1 MATLVVLLIIA
12 TLAGGVVWNHRN
24 KSAAFGGVEF
34 QVPAPP
40 PAVSAAISA
49 LYCQGAKAKMRGAL
63 SRVTVSSMGAGG
75 FVFGTKVGDRGEI
88 EVHPGTGG
96 GSVVRAAASSLHV
109 GSGRRPSDG
118 EGMWAFATAISHLI
132 FVALRIAPF
141 AANMKRFERGLEG
154 RIARQVGRQ
163 LSS

>member
-1 MATLVVLLIIA
+1 MGTLVVLLIIA
-12 TLAGGVVWNHRN
+12 ALVGCVVWNHRN

-34 QVPAPP
+34 QLPEPP
-40 PAVSAAISA
+40 PTVAAAISA
-49 LYCQGAKAKMRGAL
+49 LYCQGAKAKMRGAFT
-63 SRVTVSSMGAGG
+63 RVTVSPMGAGG
-75 FVFGTKVGDRGEI
+75 FVFGTKMGDRGEI
-88 EVHPGTGG
+88 EIHPGAGG
-96 GSVVRAAASSLHV
+96 SSVVRAAASSLHI

-132 FVALRIAPF
+132 FVVLRVAPF
-141 AANMKRFERGLEG
+141 AASMKRFERGLEG